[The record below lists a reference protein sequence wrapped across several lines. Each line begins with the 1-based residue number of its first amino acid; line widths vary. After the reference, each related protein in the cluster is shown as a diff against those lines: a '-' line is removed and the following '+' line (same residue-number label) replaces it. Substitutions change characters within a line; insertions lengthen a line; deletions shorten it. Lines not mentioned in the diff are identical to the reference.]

1 LFYGAIGKAIISF
14 LITQHFINPGIGT
27 TTVVGNVFVY
37 NRNTASLINRYQY
50 ENFDAVK
57 AYPND
62 DNYLI
67 LLNDRLGKIR
77 SKLIEISQDGTNTYS
92 LSNIFTRPVSLD
104 IQENGYFYVTDITG
118 QYGTIY
124 FRTFVADGSGNSTG
138 QSGGPSG
145 GGTGGG
151 GNTGGPPGGT
161 SGGNAGGSVIGGGGN
176 TGGGG
181 VVNPPGG

>member
-1 LFYGAIGKAIISF
+1 M
-14 LITQHFINPGIGT
+14 
-27 TTVVGNVFVY
+27 
-37 NRNTASLINRYQY
+37 
-50 ENFDAVK
+50 
-57 AYPND
+57 
-62 DNYLI
+62 I

-92 LSNIFTRPVSLD
+92 LSNIFTRPFSLD

-151 GNTGGPPGGT
+151 GNTGGPPGGPPGGT